1 MVSLG
6 QGLISSGDATPMALS
21 IVPSTVLEILQRL
34 LRASRVSQAAI
45 LHVNHKVVSFCSLG
59 FSSLY
64 LWGQMKVFSARGS
77 GSWRLVAGLCP
88 LVLALVIALSRT
100 CDYHH
105 HWQAC
110 TMLMRAN
117 SPKRVRG

>member
-45 LHVNHKVVSFCSLG
+45 LHMLLLCAVSFCSLG

-105 HWQAC
+105 HWQ
-110 TMLMRAN
+110 
-117 SPKRVRG
+117 